1 MSTDKR
7 RWTWLSAAFLA
18 ILIGVVAAACGG
30 SDSETTTAAED
41 TAAADTA
48 AADTAA
54 AEDTAAAAGGEK
66 KIVMGFLSNCEGP
79 FGPFWDATL
88 AGYYTALVQYAG
100 ATPVD
105 PADPKAGVTGAMVP
119 GTDIPIELNT
129 NYGCSDD
136 KADKA
141 LAEAKRLVEQE
152 GVNILIGPLSGDE
165 GIAVANYALTQPDVT
180 FLNGIAGAQD
190 ATLKV
195 QAPNFFRFFSDGAQW
210 TAGLGAYAYNVLGW
224 RTAVTIGDDYSFPY
238 TQTAGFVSE
247 FCSLGGTIEERIWP
261 ALGETDYSS
270 YIAKLPSDV
279 DGFFLDVGGTGTV
292 QFVNQYTE
300 VNGEDSLQGKVMG
313 GAFISNPQIIAEL
326 GNKVKGVV
334 AGSALP
340 SDATTPEWEAYVA
353 AIEAAFPDQTANAA
367 NIFLAGYY
375 NNTAAALKGLEAVA
389 GNIDDAAAYH
399 AALNGTEI
407 ETGVGPVTIDGNRNA
422 VMDNFVVEVT
432 DTGTKTL
439 FTVPAVDQSFG
450 GAFST
455 ETPNPDRENPE
466 CVAGNPPPW
475 AASITG

>member
-7 RWTWLSAAFLA
+7 RWGWLTALLLVIVVGA
-18 ILIGVVAAACGG
+18 VAAACGG
-30 SDSETTTAAED
+30 SDSGSSSSASED
-41 TAAADTA
+41 TAAASDTA
-48 AADTAA
+48 AA
-54 AEDTAAAAGGEK
+54 GGST

-100 ATPVD
+100 ATPND
-105 PADPKAGVTGAMVP
+105 PKDPKAGVTGAMVP
-119 GTDIPIELNT
+119 GTDVPIELNT

-165 GIAVANYALTQPDVT
+165 GIAVANYAKTQPNVT
-180 FLNGIAGAQD
+180 FLNGISGAQD
-190 ATLKV
+190 TTLKV
-195 QAPNFFRFFSDGAQW
+195 QAPNFYRFFTDGAQW

-247 FCSLGGTIEERIWP
+247 FCSLGGKVTDRIWP

-292 QFVNQYTE
+292 QFVNQYTQ
-300 VNGEDSLQGKVMG
+300 VNGDTSLQGKVMG
-313 GAFISNPQIIAEL
+313 GAFISNPQIIKEL
-326 GNKVKGVV
+326 GSKVKGVV

-340 SDATTPEWEAYVA
+340 SDATTPEWTAYVD
-353 AIEAAFPDQTANAA
+353 AIKAAFPDQTANAA

-375 NNTAAALKGLEAVA
+375 NNTSAALKGLEAVG
-389 GNIDDAAAYH
+389 GNIDDAAAFQG
-399 AALNGTEI
+399 ALNGVEI
-407 ETGVGPVTIDGNRNA
+407 ETGVGPVTVDGNRNA
-422 VMDNFVVEVT
+422 VGPNFVVQVT

-439 FTVPAVDQSFG
+439 YTVPDVDQTFG

-455 ETPNPDRENPE
+455 DTPNPDRENPE

-475 AASITG
+475 AATITK

>member
-7 RWTWLSAAFLA
+7 RWGWLTAMLLVIAM
-18 ILIGVVAAACGG
+18 GVIAAACGG
-30 SDSETTTAAED
+30 SDSGSSSSAAED

-54 AEDTAAAAGGEK
+54 AGGST

-100 ATPVD
+100 ATPND
-105 PADPKAGVTGAMVP
+105 PKDPKAGVTGAMVP
-119 GTDIPIELNT
+119 GTEVPIELNT

-165 GIAVANYALTQPDVT
+165 GIAVANYAKTQPNVT
-180 FLNGIAGAQD
+180 FLNGISGAQD
-190 ATLKV
+190 TTLKV
-195 QAPNFFRFFSDGAQW
+195 QAPNFYRFFTDGAQW

-247 FCSLGGTIEERIWP
+247 FCSLGGKVTDRIWP

-270 YIAKLPSDV
+270 YIAKLPKDV

-292 QFVNQYTE
+292 QFVNQYTQ
-300 VNGEDSLQGKVMG
+300 VNGDTSLQGKVMG
-313 GAFISNPQIIAEL
+313 GAFISNPQIIKEL
-326 GNKVKGVV
+326 GTKVKGVV

-340 SDATTPEWEAYVA
+340 SDATTPEWTAYADAIKA
-353 AIEAAFPDQTANAA
+353 AYPDQVANAA

-375 NNTAAALKGLEAVA
+375 NNTAAAIKGLEAVG
-389 GNIDDAAAYH
+389 GNIDDAAAYQT
-399 AALNGTEI
+399 ALGGTEI
-407 ETGVGPVTIDGNRNA
+407 ETGVGPVTVDGNRNA
-422 VMDNFVVEVT
+422 VGPNFVVEVT
-432 DTGTKTL
+432 DKGTKTL
-439 FTVPAVDQSFG
+439 FTVPDVDQSFG

-455 ETPNPDRENPE
+455 DTPNPDRENPE

-475 AASITG
+475 AATITK

>member
-1 MSTDKR
+1 MKVRDKR
-7 RWTWLSAAFLA
+7 WGWLSATL
-18 ILIGVVAAACGG
+18 LIITIGIVAAACGG
-30 SDSETTTAAED
+30 SDAETTAAE
-41 TAAADTA
+41 
-48 AADTAA
+48 TAA
-54 AEDTAAAAGGEK
+54 AETAAAETVAAETAAAVGEK

-88 AGYYTALVQYAG
+88 AGYYTALVQFAG

-119 GTDIPIELNT
+119 GTEIPIELNT

-141 LAEAKRLVEQE
+141 LSEAKRLVEQE

-165 GIAVANYALTQPDVT
+165 GIAVANYAKTQPDVT
-180 FLNGIAGAQD
+180 FLNGISGAQD
-190 ATLKV
+190 TTLKV
-195 QAPNFFRFFSDGAQW
+195 QAPNFFRFFTDGAQW

-247 FCSLGGTIEERIWP
+247 FCSLGGKIDERIWP

-270 YIAKLPSDV
+270 YIAKLPDNV

-300 VNGEDSLQGKVMG
+300 VNGDDSLQGKVMG
-313 GAFISNPQIIAEL
+313 GAFISNPAIIKEL
-326 GNKVKGVV
+326 GSKVEGVV

-340 SDATTPEWEAYVA
+340 SDATDANWTAYVD
-353 AIEAAFPDQTANAA
+353 AITAAFPDQAGNAA

-375 NNTAAALKGLEAVA
+375 NNTEAAILGLEAVA
-389 GNIDDAAAYH
+389 GNIDDAAAYQT
-399 AALNGTEI
+399 ALAGVEI
-407 ETGVGPVTIDGNRNA
+407 STGVGPVTVDGNRNA
-422 VMDNFVVEVT
+422 VGPNYVVQVS
-432 DTGTKTL
+432 DTGTTTL
-439 FTVPAVDQSFG
+439 FTVADVDQSFG

-455 ETPNPDRENPE
+455 DTPNPDRDNPE

-475 AASITG
+475 AASITK

>member
-7 RWTWLSAAFLA
+7 RWGWLTAMLLVIAM
-18 ILIGVVAAACGG
+18 GVIAAACGG
-30 SDSETTTAAED
+30 SDSGSSSSAAD

-54 AEDTAAAAGGEK
+54 AGGST

-105 PADPKAGVTGAMVP
+105 PKDPKAGVTGAKVP
-119 GTDIPIELNT
+119 GTDVPIELNT

-141 LAEAKRLVEQE
+141 LSEAKRLVEQE

-165 GIAVANYALTQPDVT
+165 GIAVANYAKTQPNVT
-180 FLNGIAGAQD
+180 FLNGISGAQD
-190 ATLKV
+190 TTLKV
-195 QAPNFFRFFSDGAQW
+195 QAPNFYRFFTDGAQW

-247 FCSLGGTIEERIWP
+247 FCSLGGKVTDRIWP

-270 YIAKLPSDV
+270 YIAKLPKDV

-292 QFVNQYTE
+292 QFVNQYTQ
-300 VNGEDSLQGKVMG
+300 VNGDTSLQGKVMG
-313 GAFISNPQIIAEL
+313 GAFISNPQIIKEL
-326 GNKVKGVV
+326 GSKVKGVV

-340 SDATTPEWEAYVA
+340 SDATTPEWTAYSD
-353 AIEAAFPDQTANAA
+353 AIKAAFPDQVANAA

-375 NNTAAALKGLEAVA
+375 NNTSAALMGLKAVG
-389 GNIDDAAAYH
+389 GNIDDAAAFQT
-399 AALNGTEI
+399 ALNGVEI
-407 ETGVGPVTIDGNRNA
+407 PTGVGPVTVDGNRQA
-422 VMDNFVVEVT
+422 VGPNFVVQVT

-439 FTVPAVDQSFG
+439 YTVPDVDQTFG
-450 GAFST
+450 GAFSGD
-455 ETPNPDRENPE
+455 TPNPDRENPK

-475 AASITG
+475 AASITK

>member
-1 MSTDKR
+1 MNVRDKR
-7 RWTWLSAAFLA
+7 WGWLSAGL
-18 ILIGVVAAACGG
+18 LIIIIGIVAAACGG
-30 SDSETTTAAED
+30 SDSSSSSAAD

-54 AEDTAAAAGGEK
+54 AAGEK

-88 AGYYTALVQYAG
+88 AGYYTALVQFAG

-105 PADPKAGVTGAMVP
+105 PADPKAGVTGAKVP
-119 GTDIPIELNT
+119 GTDVAIELNT

-141 LAEAKRLVEQE
+141 LSEAKRLVEQE

-165 GIAVANYALTQPDVT
+165 GIAVANYAKTQPDVT
-180 FLNGIAGAQD
+180 FLNGISGAQD
-190 ATLKV
+190 TTLKV

-224 RTAVTIGDDYSFPY
+224 RNAVTIGDDYSFPY

-247 FCSLGGTIEERIWP
+247 FCSLGGKIDERIWP

-270 YIAKLPSDV
+270 YIAKLPDNV

-292 QFVNQYTE
+292 QFVNQFTE
-300 VNGEDSLQGKVMG
+300 VNGNDSLQGKVMG
-313 GAFISNPQIIAEL
+313 GAFISNPAIIKEL
-326 GNKVKGVV
+326 GAKVEGVV

-340 SDATTPEWEAYVA
+340 SDAMDANWTAYSDAIKA
-353 AIEAAFPDQTANAA
+353 AYPDMVGNAA

-375 NNTAAALKGLEAVA
+375 NNAQAAILGLQAVG
-389 GNIDDAAAYH
+389 GNIDDAAAFQ
-399 AALNGTEI
+399 AALAGVEI
-407 ETGVGPVTIDGNRNA
+407 ATGVGPVTVDANRNA
-422 VMDNFVVEVT
+422 VGPNYVVEVNA
-432 DTGTKTL
+432 TGTKTL
-439 FTVPAVDQSFG
+439 LTVEGVDQSCG
-450 GAFST
+450 GAFSAD
-455 ETPNPDRENPE
+455 TPNPDRDNPE

-475 AASITG
+475 AASITK

>member
-1 MSTDKR
+1 VSTDKR
-7 RWTWLSAAFLA
+7 RWGWLTAMLLVIAM
-18 ILIGVVAAACGG
+18 GVLAAACGG
-30 SDSETTTAAED
+30 SDSSSSSSSAADTAASS
-41 TAAADTA
+41 AADTA
-48 AADTAA
+48 AA
-54 AEDTAAAAGGEK
+54 GGSK

-100 ATPVD
+100 ATPND
-105 PADPKAGVTGAMVP
+105 PKDPKAGVTGAMVP
-119 GTDIPIELNT
+119 GTEIPIELNT

-165 GIAVANYALTQPDVT
+165 GIAVANYAKTQPDVT
-180 FLNGIAGAQD
+180 FLNGISGAQD
-190 ATLKV
+190 TTLKV
-195 QAPNFFRFFSDGAQW
+195 QAPNFFRFFTDGAQW

-247 FCSLGGTIEERIWP
+247 FCSLGGKVTDRIWP

-270 YIAKLPSDV
+270 YIAKLPKDV

-292 QFVNQYTE
+292 QFVNQYTQ
-300 VNGEDSLQGKVMG
+300 VNGDTSLQGKVMG
-313 GAFISNPQIIAEL
+313 GAFISNPQIIKEL
-326 GNKVKGVV
+326 GTKVKGVV

-340 SDATTPEWEAYVA
+340 SDATTPEWTAYSD
-353 AIEAAFPDQTANAA
+353 AIKAAFPDQVANAA

-375 NNTAAALKGLEAVA
+375 NNTAAAIKGLEAVG
-389 GNIDDAAAYH
+389 GNIDDAAAYQT
-399 AALNGTEI
+399 ALSGTEI
-407 ETGVGPVTIDGNRNA
+407 ETGVGPVTVDGNRNA
-422 VMDNFVVEVT
+422 VGPNFVVQVT

-439 FTVPAVDQSFG
+439 FTVPDVDQSFG

-455 ETPNPDRENPE
+455 DTPNPDRENPE

-475 AASITG
+475 AATITK

>member
-1 MSTDKR
+1 VNVRDKR
-7 RWTWLSAAFLA
+7 WGWLSAGL
-18 ILIGVVAAACGG
+18 LIIIIGIVAAACGG
-30 SDSETTTAAED
+30 SDSSSSSAAD

-54 AEDTAAAAGGEK
+54 AAGEK

-88 AGYYTALVQYAG
+88 AGYYTALVQFAG

-119 GTDIPIELNT
+119 GTDVAIELNT

-141 LAEAKRLVEQE
+141 LSEAKRLVEQE

-165 GIAVANYALTQPDVT
+165 GIAVANYAKTQPDVT
-180 FLNGIAGAQD
+180 FLNGISGAQD
-190 ATLKV
+190 TTLKV

-224 RTAVTIGDDYSFPY
+224 RNAVTIGDDYSFPY

-247 FCSLGGTIEERIWP
+247 FCSLGGKIDERIWP

-270 YIAKLPSDV
+270 YIAKLPDNV

-292 QFVNQYTE
+292 QFVNQFTE
-300 VNGEDSLQGKVMG
+300 VNGNASLKGKVMG
-313 GAFISNPQIIAEL
+313 GAFISNPAIIKEL
-326 GNKVKGVV
+326 GAKVEGVV

-340 SDATTPEWEAYVA
+340 SDAMDANWTAYSDAIKAAYPEMVG
-353 AIEAAFPDQTANAA
+353 NAA

-375 NNTAAALKGLEAVA
+375 NNAQAAILGLQAVG
-389 GNIDDAAAYH
+389 GNIDDAAAFQ
-399 AALNGTEI
+399 AALAGVEI
-407 ETGVGPVTIDGNRNA
+407 ATGVGPVTVDANRNA
-422 VMDNFVVEVT
+422 VGPNYVVEVNA
-432 DTGTKTL
+432 TGTKTL
-439 FTVPAVDQSFG
+439 FTVEGVDQSFG
-450 GAFST
+450 GAFSGD
-455 ETPNPDRENPE
+455 TPNPDRDNPE

-475 AASITG
+475 AASITK

>member
-1 MSTDKR
+1 VSTDKR
-7 RWTWLSAAFLA
+7 RWGWLTAMLLVIAM
-18 ILIGVVAAACGG
+18 GVLAAACGG
-30 SDSETTTAAED
+30 SDSSSSSSSAADTAASS
-41 TAAADTA
+41 AADTA
-48 AADTAA
+48 AA
-54 AEDTAAAAGGEK
+54 GGSK

-100 ATPVD
+100 ATPND
-105 PADPKAGVTGAMVP
+105 PKDPKAGVTGAMVP
-119 GTDIPIELNT
+119 GTEVPIELNT

-165 GIAVANYALTQPDVT
+165 GIAVANYAKTQPDVT
-180 FLNGIAGAQD
+180 FLNGISGAQD
-190 ATLKV
+190 TTLKV
-195 QAPNFFRFFSDGAQW
+195 QAPNFFRFFTDGAQW

-247 FCSLGGTIEERIWP
+247 FCSLGGKVTDRIWP

-270 YIAKLPSDV
+270 YIAKLPKDV

-292 QFVNQYTE
+292 QFVNQYTQ
-300 VNGEDSLQGKVMG
+300 VNGDTSLQGKVMG
-313 GAFISNPQIIAEL
+313 GAFISNPQIIKEL
-326 GNKVKGVV
+326 GTKVKGVV

-340 SDATTPEWEAYVA
+340 SDATTPEWTAYSD
-353 AIEAAFPDQTANAA
+353 AIKAAFPDQVANAA

-375 NNTAAALKGLEAVA
+375 NNTAAAIKGLEAVG
-389 GNIDDAAAYH
+389 GNIDDAAAYQT
-399 AALNGTEI
+399 ALSGTEI
-407 ETGVGPVTIDGNRNA
+407 ETGVGPVTVDGNRNA
-422 VMDNFVVEVT
+422 VGPNFVVQVT

-439 FTVPAVDQSFG
+439 FTVPDVDQSFG

-455 ETPNPDRENPE
+455 DTPNPDRENPE

-475 AASITG
+475 AATITK